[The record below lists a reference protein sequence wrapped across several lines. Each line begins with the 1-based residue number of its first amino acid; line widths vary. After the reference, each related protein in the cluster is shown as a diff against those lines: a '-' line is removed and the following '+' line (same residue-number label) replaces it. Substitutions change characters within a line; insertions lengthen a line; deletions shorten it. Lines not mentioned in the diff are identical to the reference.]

1 MRCSGTPRRT
11 SSCGSGTATGRT
23 SCTGASPARRSDYPS
38 GHAEGFPDT
47 FKQLYRAVYRAVE
60 AGRMPDDAAEFP
72 TFRDGHEGVVL
83 GEAIAASARE
93 GRWIE
98 VPA

>member
-1 MRCSGTPRRT
+1 MAVLVGDFSSLTPSGSLPCQPGPT
-11 SSCGSGTATGRT
+11 
-23 SCTGASPARRSDYPS
+23 SDYPS

-60 AGRMPDDAAEFP
+60 AGRMPDDEAEFP
-72 TFRDGHEGVVL
+72 TFRAGHEGVVL

-93 GRWIE
+93 GGWIE
-98 VPA
+98 VPG